1 MKKILSFAL
10 VIALCLTLAVSCKK
24 DDGGSSMSGIY
35 THNDATYVF
44 FGDNA
49 VVYSADRVEYGLA
62 GDVIANKDDLAA
74 ASTLAASDASKN
86 YLVIEMKEG
95 TKTLTSL
102 TEEGKSQSAIV
113 IPADVKDIAAG
124 AFEGSSVK
132 AVIIPEGSKL
142 NLSNGC
148 FKNGGSLAVI
158 IDGSIAPS
166 DLTCGK
172 SMLDGT
178 SGVTFYI
185 AKAALSTYEGHYNWA
200 NFKDYLK
207 GI

>member
-1 MKKILSFAL
+1 MKKIFSFAL

-62 GDVIANKDDLAA
+62 GDVVANKDELTAG
-74 ASTLAASDASKN
+74 SLAASDASKN

-95 TKTLTSL
+95 TKKLTGL
-102 TEEGKSQSAIV
+102 TEEGKKQSAIV
-113 IPADVKDIAAG
+113 IPADVKDIAPG

-142 NLSNGC
+142 NLSNGSL
-148 FKNGGSLAVI
+148 KNGGSLAVI

>member
-1 MKKILSFAL
+1 MKKIFAFAL

-24 DDGGSSMSGIY
+24 DEGGSSMSGVY
-35 THNDATYVF
+35 TLNNTTYVF
-44 FGDNA
+44 FGDYS
-49 VVYSADRVEYGLA
+49 VIYSADRVEYGFA
-62 GDVIANKDDLAA
+62 GDVVADKD
-74 ASTLAASDASKN
+74 TLTAGSLTASDASKS
-86 YLVIEMKEG
+86 YLVIEMKAG
-95 TKTLTSL
+95 TKTLTGL
-102 TEEGKSQSAIV
+102 TEEGKNQSAIV
-113 IPADVKDIAAG
+113 IPADIKDIAAG

-148 FKNGGSLAVI
+148 FKNSGELAVI
-158 IDGSIAPS
+158 ISGSVAPS

-178 SGVTFYI
+178 SGVTFYVEN
-185 AKAALSTYEGHYNWA
+185 AALSTYEGHYNWA

>member
-1 MKKILSFAL
+1 MKKIFSFAL

-24 DDGGSSMSGIY
+24 DGGGSSMSGIY

-62 GDVIANKDDLAA
+62 GDVAVNKDELTAG
-74 ASTLAASDASKN
+74 SLAASDASKN

-95 TKTLTSL
+95 TKTLTGL
-102 TEEGKSQSAIV
+102 TDEGKAQSAIV
-113 IPADVKDIAAG
+113 IPADVKDIAPG

-142 NLSNGC
+142 NFSNGC
-148 FKNGGSLAVI
+148 FKNGGTLAVI
-158 IDGSIAPS
+158 IDGSIAPA

-172 SMLDGT
+172 PMLDGT

>member
-1 MKKILSFAL
+1 MKKIFSFAL

-44 FGDNA
+44 FGNES
-49 VVYSADRVEYGLA
+49 VVYSADKVEYGLA
-62 GDVIANKDDLAA
+62 GDVVATKDQLT
-74 ASTLAASDASKN
+74 ASGLAASDASKS
-86 YLVIEMKEG
+86 YLVIETKAG
-95 TKTLTSL
+95 TKTLTGL
-102 TEEGKSQSAIV
+102 TDEGKSQSAIV

>member
-1 MKKILSFAL
+1 MKKIFSFAL

-62 GDVIANKDDLAA
+62 GDVVANKDELTAG
-74 ASTLAASDASKN
+74 SLAASDASKN

-95 TKTLTSL
+95 TKKLTGL
-102 TEEGKSQSAIV
+102 TDEGKAQSAIV

-142 NLSNGC
+142 NFSNGC
-148 FKNGGSLAVI
+148 FKNDGSLAVI
-158 IDGSIAPS
+158 IDGSIAPA

-172 SMLDGT
+172 PMLDGT

-185 AKAALSTYEGHYNWA
+185 TKAALSTYEGHYNWA

>member
-1 MKKILSFAL
+1 MKKIFSFAL
-10 VIALCLTLAVSCKK
+10 IIALCLTLAVSCKK

-62 GDVIANKDDLAA
+62 GDVAVNKDELTAG
-74 ASTLAASDASKN
+74 SLAASDVSKS
-86 YLVIEMKEG
+86 YLVIETKAG
-95 TKTLTSL
+95 TKTLTGL

-142 NLSNGC
+142 NLSNGSL
-148 FKNGGSLAVI
+148 KNGGSLAVI

-185 AKAALSTYEGHYNWA
+185 AKSALSTYEGHYNWA

>member
-62 GDVIANKDDLAA
+62 GDVAVNKDELTAG
-74 ASTLAASDASKN
+74 SLAASDASKN

-95 TKTLTSL
+95 TKTLTGL
-102 TEEGKSQSAIV
+102 TEKGKTQSAIV
-113 IPADVKDIAAG
+113 IPADVKNIAAG

-142 NLSNGC
+142 NLSNGSL
-148 FKNGGSLAVI
+148 KNGGSLAVI
-158 IDGSIAPS
+158 IDGSIAPA

-172 SMLDGT
+172 PMLDGT

>member
-24 DDGGSSMSGIY
+24 DEGTPSMSGIY
-35 THNDATYVF
+35 THNGDTYVF
-44 FGDNA
+44 FGNEA
-49 VVYSADRVEYGLA
+49 VIYSADRVEYGLA
-62 GDVIANKDDLAA
+62 GDVMVNKDQLTAG
-74 ASTLAASDASKN
+74 SLAASDASKN
-86 YLVIEMKEG
+86 YLVIEMKAG
-95 TKTLTSL
+95 TKTLTGL
-102 TEEGKSQSAIV
+102 TEEGKTQSAIV
-113 IPADVKDIAAG
+113 IPADVKDIAPG

-132 AVIIPEGSKL
+132 AVILPEGSKL

-148 FKNGGSLAVI
+148 FKNGGTLAVI

-172 SMLDGT
+172 AMLDGT

-200 NFKDYLK
+200 NFKDHLQ

>member
-62 GDVIANKDDLAA
+62 GDVAVNKDELTAG
-74 ASTLAASDASKN
+74 SLAASDASKN

-95 TKTLTSL
+95 TKTLTGL
-102 TEEGKSQSAIV
+102 TEEGKTQSAIV
-113 IPADVKDIAAG
+113 IPADVKDIAPG

-142 NLSNGC
+142 NLSNGSL
-148 FKNGGSLAVI
+148 KNGGSLAVI

>member
-24 DDGGSSMSGIY
+24 ADGGSSMSGIY
-35 THNDATYVF
+35 TLDGSTYVF
-44 FGDNA
+44 FGDNS
-49 VVYSADRVEYGLA
+49 VVYSADGVEYGLVD
-62 GDVIANKDDLAA
+62 DVEANKDSLTAG
-74 ASTLAASDASKN
+74 SLAASDVSGS
-86 YLVIEMKEG
+86 YLVIEMKAG
-95 TKTLTSL
+95 TKTLTGL

-124 AFEGSSVK
+124 AFDGSSVK

-185 AKAALSTYEGHYNWA
+185 ANAALSTYEGHYNWA